1 MSTKPKTIPVR
12 GDFGNTKGAFIL
24 GPTEAKS
31 KQGGRTYVLARAE
44 AKRVFTTSPSTF
56 YGLTFY
62 NKKQPII
69 QNYDI
74 EFKDDG
80 SVAFGCQVFGKTAV
94 KALKAWAGVKA

>member
-12 GDFGNTKGAFIL
+12 GDFDTTKAVFIL

-31 KQGGRTYVLARAE
+31 KQGNRTYVLARAE
-44 AKRVFTTSPSTF
+44 VKRVFTTFPPTF

-69 QNYDI
+69 QNYGI

-80 SVAFGCQVFGKTAV
+80 SVAFGCQIFGKTAV